1 MGHLLLVDDDNDL
14 VDVFGA
20 LLRSE
25 GHDVRTA
32 CSGKEGLNMLRAA
45 PLPDVIVLDVDMPVL
60 DGPGMAHQMLLHDA
74 GEEKIPVILVSGRSD
89 LAQIARRMG
98 TTYFLQKPT
107 DFEMFLSVL
116 GRALRER
123 LAPTSA

>member
-1 MGHLLLVDDDNDL
+1 
-14 VDVFGA
+14 
-20 LLRSE
+20 
-25 GHDVRTA
+25 
-32 CSGKEGLNMLRAA
+32 MLRAA